1 MAVET
6 KNVSQ
11 ISNFEVDPEDAFP
24 SQSVRLLRTVDAARV
39 GLTTLALVA
48 AITILGVSADA
59 LAVYDATH
67 VPATFLLPL
76 WPDDFDLRPT
86 VALVVGSSIIL
97 VANGASI
104 VAARSQSLRERALI
118 RSSVVVAAPAIGL
131 VAAVVAISFFYSINA
146 STTVDTLQ
154 SWSCRWSEVA
164 MMSRPHF
171 GTLCKQSKAGLYL
184 SILMVPIQT
193 IILGAGGYQTML
205 EMNLSRTAGVV
216 QERRKSGSPAPSSVR
231 DIEGEAR

>member
-39 GLTTLALVA
+39 ALTTLALVA

-118 RSSVVVAAPAIGL
+118 RSSVIVAAPAIGL

-184 SILMVPIQT
+184 SILLVPIET
-193 IILGAGGYQTML
+193 IILGAGGYQTIL

>member
-97 VANGASI
+97 VANGTSI

-118 RSSVVVAAPAIGL
+118 RSSVIVAAPAIGL

-193 IILGAGGYQTML
+193 IILGAGGYQTIL

>member
-118 RSSVVVAAPAIGL
+118 RSSVIVAAPAIGL

-184 SILMVPIQT
+184 SILMVPIET
-193 IILGAGGYQTML
+193 IILGAGGYQTIL